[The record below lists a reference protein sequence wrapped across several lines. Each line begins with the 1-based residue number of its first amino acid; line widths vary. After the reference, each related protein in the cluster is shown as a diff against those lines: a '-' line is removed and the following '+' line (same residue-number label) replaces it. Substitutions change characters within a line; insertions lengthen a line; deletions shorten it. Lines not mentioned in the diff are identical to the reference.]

1 MSPAQHPERVLIVD
15 EDPDVL
21 DLLSRQVLEPMGYK
35 AATAPDAGSAIQ
47 KAVNFRPDLIVAS
60 LTLPGLSGKD
70 LLVALRAQG
79 VEVPVLVTASAGKE
93 ADAIQA
99 FRLGAR
105 DYLVK
110 PLREAEVL
118 SAIERALKEIRL
130 RHEREQLAG
139 QLAES
144 NRQLE
149 QRVRE
154 LTTIFGVGKAVTSV
168 THQGQL
174 FDRLMENSLN
184 VTDADMGWIL
194 LEEEDS
200 GQMVLRAQRGM
211 PEALTLKLHQ
221 SWDDGV
227 SSLVMLSA
235 ESLSIH
241 GEGLQQL
248 KLARFAK
255 AALIVPIKARQ
266 QPIGVITVAREK
278 GRAFSEPNQRMLEAV
293 ADYASIS
300 LINSRLFQALSG
312 RAKQLEAVVS
322 HTRTGMQDQRT
333 WMEKMRRGLQGLRGQ
348 LPRLVEGSE
357 SPSQRKGLQVL
368 SSDVDVILQELEQML
383 DGQAGRPPA
392 TAGS

>member
-35 AATAPDAGSAIQ
+35 AATAADAGSAIQ

-79 VEVPVLVTASAGKE
+79 VEVPVLVTASSGRE
-93 ADAIQA
+93 SDAIQA

-118 SAIERALKEIRL
+118 SAIERSLKEVRL
-130 RHEREQLAG
+130 RNEREQLAG

-194 LEEEDS
+194 LEEEDT
-200 GQMVLRAQRGM
+200 GGMVLRAQRGM
-211 PEALTLKLHQ
+211 PEALTLKVHQ

-235 ESLSIH
+235 ESLNIH
-241 GEGLQQL
+241 GQGLEQF

-255 AALIVPIKARQ
+255 AALIVPIKARE

-278 GRAFSEPNQRMLEAV
+278 GRPFSEPNQRMLEAV

-300 LINSRLFQALSG
+300 LVNSRLFQALSG
-312 RAKQLEAVVS
+312 RAKQLEAVVKQ
-322 HTRTGMQDQRT
+322 TRSGMQDQRN
-333 WMEKMRRGLQGLRGQ
+333 WMETMRRGLQGLRGQ
-348 LPRLVEGSE
+348 LPRLVESSE
-357 SPSQRKGLQVL
+357 SDLQRKGLQVL
-368 SSDVDVILQELEQML
+368 AGDVDVILEELEHML
-383 DGQAGRPPA
+383 DGQAGPPP
-392 TAGS
+392 TAAP